1 MQKAISNLSL
11 DSRDHLSPSV
21 GKSPGFK
28 ESINASTSPR
38 KTPAKS
44 PMQELLETPTMML
57 NDIATSPI
65 PTAKSPS
72 LQVDPPES
80 ERRLSASRSPVNL
93 RQKSPTPLSVPID
106 INRGNFYIFY

>member
-1 MQKAISNLSL
+1 
-11 DSRDHLSPSV
+11 
-21 GKSPGFK
+21 
-28 ESINASTSPR
+28 
-38 KTPAKS
+38 
-44 PMQELLETPTMML
+44 MQELLETPTMML

-72 LQVDPPES
+72 LQIDPPES

-106 INRGNFYIFY
+106 INRGNLYIFY